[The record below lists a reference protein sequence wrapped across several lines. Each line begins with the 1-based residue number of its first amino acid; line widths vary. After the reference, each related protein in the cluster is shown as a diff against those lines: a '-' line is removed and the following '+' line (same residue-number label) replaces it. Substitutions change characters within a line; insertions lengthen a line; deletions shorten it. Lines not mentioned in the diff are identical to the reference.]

1 MSMMIKP
8 LAEIN
13 QQALRV
19 LYKELGVAD
28 AVRFLRQF
36 TTGFGNYTQERDIL
50 FADKSLQE
58 IIAEMQEQKE
68 YPTNT
73 P

>member
-1 MSMMIKP
+1 MTVILKP

-13 QQALRV
+13 QRALQV
-19 LYKELGVAD
+19 LYKELGVVN

-36 TTGFGNYTQERDIL
+36 TPGFGNYTQERDVL
-50 FADKSLQE
+50 FAEKSLQE
-58 IIAEMQEQKE
+58 VIREIEETKARSA
-68 YPTNT
+68 T

>member
-1 MSMMIKP
+1 MTVIVKP

-13 QQALRV
+13 QQALQL
-19 LYKELGVAD
+19 LYKELGVVN

-36 TTGFGNYTQERDIL
+36 TSGFGNYTQERDIL
-50 FADKSLQE
+50 FAEKSLQE
-58 IIAEMQEQKE
+58 VVREIEETK
-68 YPTNT
+68 TRSDT